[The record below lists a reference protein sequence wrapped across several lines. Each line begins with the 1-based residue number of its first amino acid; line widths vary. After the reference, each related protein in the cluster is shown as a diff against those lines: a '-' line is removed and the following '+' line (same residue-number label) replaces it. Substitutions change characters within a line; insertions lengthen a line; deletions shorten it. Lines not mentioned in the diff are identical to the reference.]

1 MDTVEDGWPV
11 DEASTGA
18 NIVASAPAFH
28 VELTPVAAEVPL
40 FHALHGAVP
49 IPVVPH
55 LPSQIEEVLVHP
67 LPKH

>member
-11 DEASTGA
+11 DETSAGA
-18 NIVASAPAFH
+18 EQPSPAPAFH

-49 IPVVPH
+49 AGSVPH
-55 LPSQIEEVLVHP
+55 LPSQIEAVLAQP